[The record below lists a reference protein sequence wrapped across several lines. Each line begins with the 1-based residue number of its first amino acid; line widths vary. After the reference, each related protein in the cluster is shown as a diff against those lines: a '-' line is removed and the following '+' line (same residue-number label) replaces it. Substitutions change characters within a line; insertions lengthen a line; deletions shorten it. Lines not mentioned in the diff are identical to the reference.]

1 VLKESRRLTIAS
13 LWRGDVRCAPNGS
26 TRRKMLR
33 ATFAS
38 PSGLRLQRVLCV
50 VVVAIVVLATLYA
63 LWIGVSNFSRIR
75 V

>member
-1 VLKESRRLTIAS
+1 MLGAS
-13 LWRGDVRCAPNGS
+13 
-26 TRRKMLR
+26 
-33 ATFAS
+33 FAS
-38 PSGLRLQRVLCV
+38 PSGLRLLRVLCI

>member
-1 VLKESRRLTIAS
+1 
-13 LWRGDVRCAPNGS
+13 
-26 TRRKMLR
+26 MLR